1 MCIANKCARTCI
13 MRMIGDWGF
22 ATLCLCLNSDPL
34 HSTLI
39 LTSLTPFWYKL
50 WRKHVLPPRPSIQI
64 SGFGMLR
71 STFMFVLAL
80 LAFGHVAA
88 AAESSIQSTDE
99 PDYWQGPVWQDLQL
113 LFSFLTGILFVR
125 SAETVFDNG
134 NGGNIRL
141 SKLELYPLLA

>member
-1 MCIANKCARTCI
+1 
-13 MRMIGDWGF
+13 
-22 ATLCLCLNSDPL
+22 
-34 HSTLI
+34 
-39 LTSLTPFWYKL
+39 
-50 WRKHVLPPRPSIQI
+50 
-64 SGFGMLR
+64 MLR
-71 STFMFVLAL
+71 STFMFVLAM
-80 LAFGHVAA
+80 LALGHVA

-99 PDYWQGPVWQDLQL
+99 SDYWSGPVWQDLQL